1 MDGRERG
8 RGEGRRGESVRD
20 GGCIGSGAFPTFVRV
35 DYLVRRLADC
45 DDSWLG
51 RDLKRLCELRE
62 ARIESAGG
70 ASDNSLIQ
78 TPSFPPS
85 LCACLVYA
93 VLHVAKRQQSAG
105 WEAGSR

>member
-8 RGEGRRGESVRD
+8 RSEGGAERACAT

-51 RDLKRLCELRE
+51 RDLKRLCELLE